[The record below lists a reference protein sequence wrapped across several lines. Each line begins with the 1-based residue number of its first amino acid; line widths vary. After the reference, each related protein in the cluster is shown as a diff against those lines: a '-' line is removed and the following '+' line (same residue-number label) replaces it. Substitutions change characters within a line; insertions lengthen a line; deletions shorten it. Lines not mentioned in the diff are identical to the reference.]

1 MRDCCMR
8 TLSGERVEKKNET
21 DGKKWRPGESA

>member
-1 MRDCCMR
+1 MR

-21 DGKKWRPGESA
+21 DGKKWGPGESA